1 MELRADR
8 ISQEIQYSKS
18 KSDIVSKLDGSF
30 RMPAAASGAVTS
42 TALQQSI
49 FSAPPAAISTLAAPN
64 QDTANSPAVSVSG
77 QKRMREEEN
86 ESDED
91 VAMEEDSDD
100 E

>member
-1 MELRADR
+1 
-8 ISQEIQYSKS
+8 
-18 KSDIVSKLDGSF
+18 
-30 RMPAAASGAVTS
+30 MPAAASGAVTS

-49 FSAPPAAISTLAAPN
+49 FNAPPSSVSTLAAPN
-64 QDTANSPAVSVSG
+64 QETAKSPAVSVAG
-77 QKRMREEEN
+77 QKRVREEEN